1 MFLGP
6 GRIVEKAR
14 RAEKNMRM
22 RRGVLIL
29 FVLVLIGGG
38 GQLRGVPAAAAA
50 GATMSAATLSAA
62 SADVTWVRFEDPF
75 EHAFALEVPQG
86 WTAKGGLFRLG
97 FSDQRPMVDLRSP
110 DGKIN
115 IRLGDVSIPSYAV
128 PNQFHQREGEI
139 YDLGAQ
145 AQMVVAK
152 YRSGPEFAVLYSRG
166 RFQSLCRNPQ
176 ADQADVD
183 FSVPD
188 NLPADMNA
196 TRSSSGQIAYRCET
210 DQGPAVAFAYSKT
223 ALYGQLWQ
231 VPALVSFI
239 APPAQVALARSVIQH
254 SVQSFQIEPQW
265 KVYQQRMDAEGQQYQ
280 QARQQQRMAAL
291 AQQVQQFEAKMRAMQ
306 EQVNAFER
314 RQNAQA
320 AQVKGFT
327 DVLNGITP
335 TSDPLTGEHRDVW
348 TGTKNG
354 YWVNGQGQVVN
365 SDTLPAAGW
374 QQLQVPPSHR
384 D

>member
-1 MFLGP
+1 MGRTLMIIFLS
-6 GRIVEKAR
+6 
-14 RAEKNMRM
+14 
-22 RRGVLIL
+22 VLAL
-29 FVLVLIGGG
+29 AGGG
-38 GQLRGVPAAAAA
+38 GLIRGIPAVAG
-50 GATMSAATLSAA
+50 GATMSAGTLGSTAA
-62 SADVTWVRFEDPF
+62 GVTWVKFEDPF
-75 EHAFALEVPQG
+75 EHAFELEVPQG

-115 IRLGDVSIPSYAV
+115 IRLGDVSIPTYVV
-128 PNQFHQREGEI
+128 PNQFHQREGEV

-152 YRSGPEFAVLYSRG
+152 YRTGPEFAVLYSRG

-183 FSVPD
+183 FSLRD
-188 NLPADMNA
+188 YLPADMNA

-210 DQGPAVAFAYSKT
+210 HQGPAVAFAYSKT

-231 VPALVSFI
+231 VPALLSFL

-254 SVQSFQIEPQW
+254 SAESFQINPQW
-265 KVYQQRMDAEGQQYQ
+265 KVYQQRMDAEGQLYQ
-280 QARQQQRMAAL
+280 QARQRQRMAAL
-291 AQQVQQFEAKMRAMQ
+291 AQQVQQFEARMRVMQ

-327 DVLNGITP
+327 DALNGITP
-335 TSDPLTGEHRDVW
+335 TYDPLTGEHREVW
-348 TGTKNG
+348 TGTKSG

-374 QQLQVPPSHR
+374 RQLLVPPN
-384 D
+384 